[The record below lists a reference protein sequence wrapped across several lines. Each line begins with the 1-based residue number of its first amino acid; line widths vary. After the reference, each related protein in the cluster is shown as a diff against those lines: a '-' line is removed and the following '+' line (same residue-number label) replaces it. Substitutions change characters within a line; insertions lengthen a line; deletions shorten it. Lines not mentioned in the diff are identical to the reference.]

1 MPLNTMPNFIP
12 EVTYKFET
20 KPVLNENGKHIPG
33 GFTTILAKYV
43 GTYNSNYIFQ
53 LLEMIIDN
61 DTIITYP
68 DNSIVPLSKEAIS
81 KTFIVSEKERIGGR
95 KSKKVIKSKKI

>member
-1 MPLNTMPNFIP
+1 MPNFIP

-20 KPVLNENGKHIPG
+20 KPVLKENGQHIPG

-43 GTYNSNYIFQ
+43 GTNNSNYIFQ

-61 DTIITYP
+61 DIILTYP
-68 DNSIVPLSKEAIS
+68 DNTFVHLRKEALS
-81 KTFIVSEKERIGGR
+81 KTFIVSEKERVGGR
-95 KSKKVIKSKKI
+95 KLKKSDKIKKNIEL